1 MCAGTAGIAAMQ
13 LCTLLACFPATLAH
27 SQPCKRRR
35 GLFAP
40 VTAAC
45 ATLAAVR
52 SSIKVPRQPPT
63 HRAQGP
69 PQSRWTEPPD
79 GHAAMV
85 NQLEHKDQ
93 PAACVNALHG
103 TTSLR
108 AVVVAL
114 QFCSCCV
121 LSRRGVDES
130 HVAAMPVRVPA
141 AAIVYGSVDRAR
153 RREDDAEM
161 RQ

>member
-1 MCAGTAGIAAMQ
+1 MQ
-13 LCTLLACFPATLAH
+13 SCTLLACFPATLAH

-52 SSIKVPRQPPT
+52 SSIKAPWQPPT

-93 PAACVNALHG
+93 PAACVNALQERHR
-103 TTSLR
+103 SEPLW
-108 AVVVAL
+108 L
-114 QFCSCCV
+114 LCS
-121 LSRRGVDES
+121 S
-130 HVAAMPVRVPA
+130 A
-141 AAIVYGSVDRAR
+141 AAACFP
-153 RREDDAEM
+153 AEAWTRVM
-161 RQ
+161 LLLCLCAFLQLPLSTAL